1 MWCFIRIFKKK
12 KNSFRQF
19 HPLSSISAIGRNA
32 KFLTKYETK
41 HAYGP
46 GSPFEKLVKLNA
58 KFISLGFKPNFIC
71 SPVHHAEILSSVP
84 YRFTKEFNINIK
96 KKKTQKEKF
105 YLYVLYNSIKAN
117 MRDKNKKIFQFFLK
131 KNNIL
136 EYGLGRG
143 FIYSYSIKDF
153 HYSTMNLMKKDIYCW
168 LKNEPKKKNWT

>member
-1 MWCFIRIFKKK
+1 
-12 KNSFRQF
+12 
-19 HPLSSISAIGRNA
+19 
-32 KFLTKYETK
+32 
-41 HAYGP
+41 
-46 GSPFEKLVKLNA
+46 
-58 KFISLGFKPNFIC
+58 
-71 SPVHHAEILSSVP
+71 
-84 YRFTKEFNINIK
+84 
-96 KKKTQKEKF
+96 
-105 YLYVLYNSIKAN
+105 